1 MKVREILLELAEILD
16 RFANYGSWIDSN
28 TGKIYPVEEFKHA
41 DFIEQNF
48 PESKK
53 TSSYKYAFAN
63 GLVRIVHKYKYE
75 LGVEG
80 TPEDIR
86 KIARMI
92 IATIVQPDMEEVNI
106 THINSLGDRQSKGF
120 GLPEDRRAAIQ
131 YINGA

>member
-16 RFANYGSWIDSN
+16 RFKYYGSWIDSN
-28 TGKIYPVEEFKHA
+28 TGNIYPVDEFKHA
-41 DFIEQNF
+41 EFIEQRF
-48 PESKK
+48 RESKK
-53 TSSYKYAFAN
+53 TSAYEYAFAN

-80 TPEDIR
+80 KPEDIQ
-86 KIARMI
+86 KIARML

-106 THINSLGDRQSKGF
+106 THINSLGDRKSKGF

-131 YINGA
+131 FVNGS